1 MRNSAGLP
9 SLVCL
14 FLFSTTWS
22 NQSPLPIAHPENRL
36 HCPSICQI
44 DSLIAGWEAVH
55 RTIASLEDQRGRALW
70 VHRRHVVPVLSN
82 DVKSGDTPLSIY
94 YRRYGR
100 WHPAYAYLA
109 GHVTEVA
116 LVLRRH
122 VAATG
127 KEGHECQDRGASTG
141 NSYPSIDG
149 RVSSSGRR
157 RRWRASWRRRRR
169 RGRCL
174 KVTSPPLLLRLG
186 VRSDARPPDLVSSSQ
201 DVRSSH
207 PEGGRGHPH
216 VYRADVLVHYFVTL
230 STPVTGLAP
239 LCKRSSV
246 DFTLKRMSLNERSS
260 YRSDHR

>member
-9 SLVCL
+9 SLVC
-14 FLFSTTWS
+14 LFSTTWS

-127 KEGHECQDRGASTG
+127 KEGHECQDRGASTS

-157 RRWRASWRRRRR
+157 RRWRSSWRRRRR

-207 PEGGRGHPH
+207 PEGGRGHP
-216 VYRADVLVHYFVTL
+216 RTDVLVHYFLL

-246 DFTLKRMSLNERSS
+246 DFTLKRMSLNERSN